1 MWEPDPSWRRL
12 PGAAGPSTVGIW
24 LAEVDGRRWV
34 VKRLAAP
41 EHPAGALADPAYAGY
56 WRREAEVARDPA
68 VVDGPGL
75 VPPEFGPVEED
86 EDGITVW
93 SLEQEGEPPPGLFVA
108 RALGRFAGA
117 AHSAPSVGIP
127 SAAVR
132 PAGDGGGAQRLA
144 DARPYDPGRRR
155 RRALEAT

>member
-117 AHSAPSVGIP
+117 AHSAPSVGVP
-127 SAAVR
+127 PAAVR

-144 DARPYDPGRRR
+144 DARSYDAGRRR
-155 RRALEAT
+155 RRPLETT